1 MLPST
6 WSEGQ
11 IVVRAVEVAQTPALH
26 AAVTE
31 CVDIVGLDPTFAEVP
46 ESTVGE
52 LVEQSVA
59 DESQE
64 RGFRMRSIHVGPA
77 EELAGYFHLMEDVP
91 NAGDAWLSILAIRPR
106 FRRSGVGTTLI
117 KSLKR
122 VLAAEGFRF
131 ALGTRLS
138 GQCSGLAILDSIGVY
153 RNRPPS
159 RGLHRPR
166 SREALYRPAGI
177 ARRVADPSD
186 HADHG
191 LIISIPQRSKCPTFL
206 VAMAAPLQRAM
217 AAI

>member
-1 MLPST
+1 MLPRA

-11 IVVRAVEVAQTPALH
+11 IIVRAVEVAQTPALH

-117 KSLKR
+117 KSLKS
-122 VLAAEGFRF
+122 VLAAQGFRF
-131 ALGTRLS
+131 ALARVYLTNVPALQFWTRLEFTEIVPHR
-138 GQCSGLAILDSIGVY
+138 GNYIGHDLGKPCIV
-153 RNRPPS
+153 
-159 RGLHRPR
+159 L
-166 SREALYRPAGI
+166 
-177 ARRVADPSD
+177 
-186 HADHG
+186 
-191 LIISIPQRSKCPTFL
+191 
-206 VAMAAPLQRAM
+206 RASLGGS
-217 AAI
+217 

>member
-1 MLPST
+1 MTSSESDRGMLPST

-31 CVDIVGLDPTFAEVP
+31 CVDIVALDPTFAEVP
-46 ESTVGE
+46 ESEVGE

-64 RGFRMRSIHVGPA
+64 RGFRMRSNHVGPD

-122 VLAAEGFRF
+122 GAGRPRLPFSPWRVSIWPMFRP
-131 ALGTRLS
+131 
-138 GQCSGLAILDSIGVY
+138 CNSGLDWGS
-153 RNRPPS
+153 PKSSP
-159 RGLHRPR
+159 
-166 SREALYRPAGI
+166 I
-177 ARRVADPSD
+177 AVTTSAT
-186 HADHG
+186 
-191 LIISIPQRSKCPTFL
+191 I
-206 VAMAAPLQRAM
+206 
-217 AAI
+217 